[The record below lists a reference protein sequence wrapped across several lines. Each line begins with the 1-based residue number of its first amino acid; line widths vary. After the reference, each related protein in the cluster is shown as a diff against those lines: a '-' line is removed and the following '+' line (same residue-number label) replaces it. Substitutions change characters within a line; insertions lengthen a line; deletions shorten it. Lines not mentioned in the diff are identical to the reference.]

1 MLAVSYDI
9 TMRKRAESREHR
21 LTKLYQALSE
31 INQAIVR
38 MGQESELF
46 PLVCRCA
53 VDFGGMR
60 LAFVALLDEDSGLM
74 VPTASYGSRLDY
86 LNGIVISSRADVAE
100 GGGACGTALREN
112 RTVIV
117 SNYLQDPM
125 TLPWREHGKDCGWN
139 SIAAFPI
146 PRNGKP
152 YAVLNV
158 YHEELNAFDREAVSL
173 LEEMS
178 KDISFALDN
187 FDRETSRKAGVELL
201 RLAASVYEASSEA
214 MSVTDADGIILTVN
228 PAFSKVTGYAPEE
241 VIGRSSVILS
251 SGHHDPAF
259 YQAMW
264 EEIYAEGYWQGEIW
278 DKRKNGELYPAWLTI
293 NTIFNE
299 DGSVYRRIS
308 LFSDVTELKKTEE
321 LIWHQ
326 ANYDSLTGLPNRQMF
341 HDRLEQEIKKSHR
354 ANLPMALL
362 FLDLDHFKEVNDT
375 LGHDSGDA
383 LLKEAAQR
391 LTSCV
396 RESDTVSRLGGDEF
410 TIILGELDDASN
422 IDRVTQDI
430 LKKIAAPFQLTNETA
445 YVTVSIGITLYP
457 EDATTVDALLKNA
470 DQAMYAAKNKGRN
483 GYHYFTQSM
492 QQAAQSKLLLLK
504 DLRKALA
511 KKQFRVYYQP
521 IVDLHTNEIHK
532 AEALIR
538 WEHPERGLIGPVDFI
553 SLAEETG
560 LIIDI
565 GEWVFQ
571 QAIEQVGVWRKT
583 HHAGFQISVN
593 KSPVQFHS
601 KTDKRPSW
609 TMHLDTLALP
619 GQSIVVEITE
629 GLLLSTGSIVT
640 NRLQEFH
647 EAGIQVSL
655 DDFGTGYSSL
665 SYLNKFDIDYLKI
678 DQSFVRN
685 LAPGS
690 SNMALCEAIIVMAH
704 KLGMKVIAE
713 GVETIQQRDLLV
725 MAGCDYGQGFLYSQP
740 VPAEKFEALLNQ
752 QKPTAQ
758 PLLA

>member
-1 MLAVSYDI
+1 MVS
-9 TMRKRAESREHR
+9 
-21 LTKLYQALSE
+21 
-31 INQAIVR
+31 
-38 MGQESELF
+38 
-46 PLVCRCA
+46 
-53 VDFGGMR
+53 
-60 LAFVALLDEDSGLM
+60 
-74 VPTASYGSRLDY
+74 
-86 LNGIVISSRADVAE
+86 
-100 GGGACGTALREN
+100 
-112 RTVIV
+112 RT
-117 SNYLQDPM
+117 
-125 TLPWREHGKDCGWN
+125 
-139 SIAAFPI
+139 
-146 PRNGKP
+146 
-152 YAVLNV
+152 
-158 YHEELNAFDREAVSL
+158 
-173 LEEMS
+173 
-178 KDISFALDN
+178 
-187 FDRETSRKAGVELL
+187 
-201 RLAASVYEASSEA
+201 
-214 MSVTDADGIILTVN
+214 TDD
-228 PAFSKVTGYAPEE
+228 
-241 VIGRSSVILS
+241 
-251 SGHHDPAF
+251 
-259 YQAMW
+259 YQAMALAGCAAICEPAFW
-264 EEIYAEGYWQGEIW
+264 AGFDRKTADGFYDYFCQLTQHEPKRAAKYGLPHYCWLCINPKESEDMKLADDVLALIPEFMKAKTVLGIGEIGLNKNTRNEMLILEKHVELAVKYDQLILVHTPHLE
-278 DKRKNGELYPAWLTI
+278 DKRKGTRLIMDVIKAAGKVKPERVIIDHVEEHTIGE
-293 NTIFNE
+293 
-299 DGSVYRRIS
+299 V
-308 LFSDVTELKKTEE
+308 
-321 LIWHQ
+321 
-326 ANYDSLTGLPNRQMF
+326 
-341 HDRLEQEIKKSHR
+341 
-354 ANLPMALL
+354 
-362 FLDLDHFKEVNDT
+362 LDQGFW
-375 LGHDSGDA
+375 A
-383 LLKEAAQR
+383 
-391 LTSCV
+391 
-396 RESDTVSRLGGDEF
+396 
-410 TIILGELDDASN
+410 
-422 IDRVTQDI
+422 
-430 LKKIAAPFQLTNETA
+430 
-445 YVTVSIGITLYP
+445 GITLYP

-470 DQAMYAAKNKGRN
+470 DQAMYAAKHKGRN